1 MRLNIR
7 NGWIFKMSRKN
18 LNNRCA
24 TKEERIN
31 FYSLSKLLHKHAIKK
46 QIQTYIPAPA
56 IGWMSL
62 EDVNSKEIHF
72 VVIVMNNF
80 GEVVQKVNEKWGS
93 ATAAKIQN
101 QWARA
106 FSEIQ

>member
-1 MRLNIR
+1 
-7 NGWIFKMSRKN
+7 
-18 LNNRCA
+18 
-24 TKEERIN
+24 
-31 FYSLSKLLHKHAIKK
+31 
-46 QIQTYIPAPA
+46 
-56 IGWMSL
+56 MSL

-72 VVIVMNNF
+72 VVIIMNNF